1 MTDPEHNASSPRA
14 TAGAPSPPAVVAD
27 EPYSIFDHRQRALIV
42 FTASVAA
49 TFSGFASNIY
59 FPALPTIATD
69 FNVSSELINLTVTAY
84 LVLQGLAPSLWG
96 PISDARGRRVAYI
109 GTFCV
114 FLGACV
120 GLALCQNYASLVVLR
135 ALQSAGSASTIAIG
149 SGVIGDVTTRENRGG
164 FMGIFQAGL
173 LVPVAI
179 GPVIG
184 GALAGSPSLGG
195 WRSVFWFLTIYSGV
209 FLVFLILVLPET
221 LRAMVGNGGCAMQE
235 LNVFSRFPLRVYQKR
250 TTALWTRPTPS
261 LSSSA
266 QQKARP
272 ALSIDVFGPLRIL
285 VSKQA
290 GPVIFFV
297 AIYYAVWQ
305 MCITAMSTLFQ
316 SQYGLSETHTGL
328 TYIANGVGS
337 VVGTLVTGKLLDRDY
352 KRAAAAAGT
361 GPFPLEKARMRLLP
375 LFAVLQS
382 ASILMFG
389 WTIDR
394 NVAIAAPIV
403 STFIT
408 GWCVVSM
415 AGIVSTYLVD
425 VHGGGGA
432 ATASLNLARCLL
444 AAGGTSFVMPLIGR
458 IGTGPAFSLCAGVQL
473 LSSVGL
479 VVQWRYGPRWRQEAE
494 AKAKAKQQQDTET
507 ENEEPL
513 QAGQEK

>member
-1 MTDPEHNASSPRA
+1 MNDPEQNASPGTTSG
-14 TAGAPSPPAVVAD
+14 TSSPPPVAAD

-42 FTASVAA
+42 FTVSVAA

-59 FPALPTIATD
+59 FPALPTIAAD

-84 LVLQGLAPSLWG
+84 LVFQGLAPSLWG
-96 PISDARGRRVAYI
+96 PVSDARGRRVAYI

-120 GLALCQNYASLVVLR
+120 GLALCKNYASLVVLR
-135 ALQSAGSASTIAIG
+135 ALQSTGSASTIAIG

-195 WRSVFWFLTIYSGV
+195 WRSVFWFLTIYGGV

-221 LRAMVGNGGCAMQE
+221 LRAMVGNGGRAVQE
-235 LNVFSRFPLRVYQKR
+235 LDVFSRFPLRVYQKR
-250 TTALWTRPTPS
+250 TTTLWTRPVPSSSSS
-261 LSSSA
+261 LSA
-266 QQKARP
+266 HKAEPRLP
-272 ALSIDVFGPLRIL
+272 IDIFGPVRIL

-290 GPVIFFV
+290 GPVVFFV
-297 AIYYAVWQ
+297 AVYYAVWQ
-305 MCITAMSTLFQ
+305 MSITAMSTLFQ
-316 SQYGLSETHTGL
+316 SQYGLSETRTGL

-337 VVGTLVTGKLLDRDY
+337 VVGTYITGKLLDRDY

-444 AAGGTSFVMPLIGR
+444 AAGGTSFVMPLIKR

-494 AKAKAKQQQDTET
+494 VRAKAKQQQETET
-507 ENEEPL
+507 ESEEPL
-513 QAGQEK
+513 QASREK